1 MKLIN
6 TTEAVG
12 HILCHD
18 LTRIIPGKEKG
29 AAFRKGHVVTEEDI
43 PELLAM
49 GKEHLYVW
57 EMNDG
62 MLHED
67 EAAQVLS
74 DITVGK
80 AQNMTRTE
88 PKEGKIEIMA
98 SEDGL
103 LKIDREKLDLINSM
117 GELMIA
123 TVHGDFPVKKGD
135 KLAGTRIIP
144 LSISKEKMEEAKR
157 IAGDEPILRI
167 LPIKK
172 VKYGIVTTGS
182 EVYKGLIEDK
192 FGPVLK
198 HKMDEYDGELIEQIL
213 LPDDK
218 ERITN
223 AIKVLAF
230 DKKCDVV
237 LVSGGMSV
245 DPDDKTPGAIKD
257 TGADIV
263 TYGAPVLPGAMFLL
277 SYLECEG
284 RSVPV
289 MGLPGCIMYAGRTI
303 FDLVLPRVLAGE
315 RLKLEDISHYGEG
328 GLCLN
333 CEVCHFSNC
342 GFGK

>member
-1 MKLIN
+1 
-6 TTEAVG
+6 
-12 HILCHD
+12 
-18 LTRIIPGKEKG
+18 
-29 AAFRKGHVVTEEDI
+29 
-43 PELLAM
+43 
-49 GKEHLYVW
+49 
-57 EMNDG
+57 
-62 MLHED
+62 
-67 EAAQVLS
+67 
-74 DITVGK
+74 
-80 AQNMTRTE
+80 MTRTE

-157 IAGDEPILRI
+157 IAGDEPILCI

-172 VKYGIVTTGS
+172 VKYGIVTTGN

-198 HKMDEYDGELIEQIL
+198 RKMDEYDGELIEQIL

-223 AIKVLAF
+223 AIKELAF

-284 RSVPV
+284 RTVPV

-333 CEVCHFSNC
+333 CEDCHFPNC